1 METKTGERF
10 YQPFSSLAPSLVALL
25 IPTSDAHTWLRDP
38 YIRRTYPPT
47 CTGHKGAV
55 AVDLG
60 RRGAP
65 CPQTLLSLSHDLI
78 GSDKREPREAAKP
91 RLPLDL
97 PASSDA

>member
-1 METKTGERF
+1 
-10 YQPFSSLAPSLVALL
+10 VALL
-25 IPTSDAHTWLRDP
+25 IPTSEIRRTYLGTWLRDP
-38 YIRRTYPPT
+38 VDWYYPPT

-65 CPQTLLSLSHDLI
+65 CPQTLLSLSHDLR